1 MALLQFASEKP
12 IQSLSMPLGFGE
24 PNVKSRIQHVLKY
37 KKAVV
42 GTGVAAVILIVA
54 VFLLLGSNRSNPSGN
69 NTGINDGQTKSRSS
83 TVTVDTETQ
92 AAELLYEARN
102 PYVGDASANGKLLGA
117 IAMARPDSVFASLSY
132 KTELQ
137 TSEEPYEFHFLLE
150 TDEVDET
157 VLDEDLSVTAV
168 LMLALTDN
176 LGEVQWY
183 GTDEQIISY
192 VDIDR
197 AQSLLGIDN
206 LKAYAESPE
215 KVRELLKLVEQM
227 VWKIPQKK
235 RRDDKY
241 SRTPRRFSE
250 CTLSLYFSGNYK
262 DSMQSCYTE
271 AEAEAMHRKLWRN
284 FMI

>member
-1 MALLQFASEKP
+1 MSCDEKVLELIGKARKKEYSMALLQFASEKP

-37 KKAVV
+37 KKAAV

-54 VFLLLGSNRSNPSGN
+54 VFLLLGSNRSNLSGN
-69 NTGINDGQTKSRSS
+69 NTGANDGQTQTGSS
-83 TVTVDTETQ
+83 TVTADTETQ

-117 IAMARPDSVFASLSY
+117 IAKARPDSVFASLSY

-227 VWKIPQKK
+227 DIAGKVS
-235 RRDDKY
+235 Y
-241 SRTPRRFSE
+241 NE
-250 CTLSLYFSGNYK
+250 N
-262 DSMQSCYTE
+262 
-271 AEAEAMHRKLWRN
+271 
-284 FMI
+284 